1 MTVLS
6 EATLKHY
13 IGAGQIVVGGRE
25 SDIRGQSY
33 SCHAAKIFLVGL
45 AILKVIRQPWWIGQI
60 PRGLTFIESS
70 RANSFGSESRETV
83 SLPSDVCAFWWQ
95 TNSLSRKG
103 LMLINMSMVDPGYEG
118 SLACL
123 FVNFGR
129 QPVDIDP
136 GITVARL
143 VFHRLDGGNVPFGKG
158 APREEYDRQ
167 LRDVALNGPTSFLS
181 FQEFSAAFQTER
193 DRVFESFKLDAEAH
207 GRELQA
213 RLDKSSR

>member
-1 MTVLS
+1 
-6 EATLKHY
+6 
-13 IGAGQIVVGGRE
+13 
-25 SDIRGQSY
+25 
-33 SCHAAKIFLVGL
+33 
-45 AILKVIRQPWWIGQI
+45 
-60 PRGLTFIESS
+60 
-70 RANSFGSESRETV
+70 
-83 SLPSDVCAFWWQ
+83 
-95 TNSLSRKG
+95 
-103 LMLINMSMVDPGYEG
+103 MLINMSMVDPGYEG

-213 RLDKSSR
+213 RLDKKFSMTF